1 MEIMSKTAIVTGG
14 SSGIGLETAK
24 KLAEMGFRVYA
35 LSRHPKA
42 YPTFVSLECDVTDE
56 KAVKHVVKK
65 IALETGHID
74 LLINAAGFGISGAVE
89 FTDTEDAKRLFD
101 TNFFGMVRMNKAVIP
116 LMRARKHGRII
127 NISSVAAP
135 AGIPFQAYYSAS
147 KAAIDS
153 YTLALRNELRPFGIS
168 VGSILPG
175 DIKTGFTAAREKST
189 ESDDIY
195 QGRITRSVKGMEHD
209 EETGIDPAAAGA
221 FIARVATKRF
231 LKPQTTLGGLYRGAV
246 VLLRLLPVRLS
257 NYLVYL
263 LYAK

>member
-1 MEIMSKTAIVTGG
+1 M
-14 SSGIGLETAK
+14 
-24 KLAEMGFRVYA
+24 
-35 LSRHPKA
+35 
-42 YPTFVSLECDVTDE
+42 
-56 KAVKHVVKK
+56 KHVVKK

-189 ESDDIY
+189 EGDDIY

>member
-1 MEIMSKTAIVTGG
+1 MSKTAIVTGG

-65 IALETGHID
+65 IALEPGHID

-127 NISSVAAP
+127 NISSTN
-135 AGIPFQAYYSAS
+135 GMNTYYPMSFDYDAS
-147 KAAIDS
+147 KAALISLTHDLAVQFGPYVHVNAVAPGFIGTESELDGYDEAFLREETEKILVKRYGRPEEVAYLVRFLISDEADYINNTVIRID
-153 YTLALRNELRPFGIS
+153 GGQQ
-168 VGSILPG
+168 GSI
-175 DIKTGFTAAREKST
+175 
-189 ESDDIY
+189 
-195 QGRITRSVKGMEHD
+195 
-209 EETGIDPAAAGA
+209 
-221 FIARVATKRF
+221 
-231 LKPQTTLGGLYRGAV
+231 
-246 VLLRLLPVRLS
+246 
-257 NYLVYL
+257 
-263 LYAK
+263 